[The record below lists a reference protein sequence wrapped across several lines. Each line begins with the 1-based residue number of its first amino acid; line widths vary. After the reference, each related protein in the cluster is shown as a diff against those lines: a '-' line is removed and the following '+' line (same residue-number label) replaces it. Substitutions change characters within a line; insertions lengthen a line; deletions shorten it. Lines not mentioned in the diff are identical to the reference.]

1 MELQDAVPGLAAER
15 VRPAVIL
22 AQRCDR
28 IAESIQRAGASY
40 PFPVLCDPER
50 EVIKR
55 YGVWHPIGLDA
66 FNSAHPATFLI
77 DADRR
82 VRYCFVGSTQFQ
94 RARMSDILAAGSRLD
109 AR

>member
-1 MELQDAVPGLAAER
+1 MELHDATPRLTEER
-15 VRPAVIL
+15 IRPAVIL

-28 IAESIQRAGASY
+28 IAESLTRAATSY

-55 YGVWHPIGLDA
+55 YGVWHPIGVDA

-77 DADRR
+77 DGDRR

-94 RARMSDILAAGSRLD
+94 RARMSDVLAAGSRLD
-109 AR
+109 VR